1 MVETTSIG
9 RRRIGRHCA
18 VLIGLWALV
27 GLAQV
32 LSPLLPPP
40 EFFCYRAWECALGHD
55 RPFIPWYV
63 WRAPASGDLSHTAG
77 APQLNRFRA
86 QTFTTDEYG
95 FRDRVGQADRH
106 PDVVIVGDS
115 FAAGAAVSDGELLDA
130 MIEKETGLVVYNLAT
145 LRLRNFY
152 TDQRFLDHPP
162 RWVIAFHV
170 ERDLAPENFVLLKG
184 DKPWTPQRFAD
195 RAAYDRS
202 LRPGVRGRWKQ
213 ANENMNY
220 HSLLSFYG
228 ERGLKGL
235 LWKLRLYD
243 FPEQIGHY
251 DPTSGFLFYA
261 QSVRQQADPSDK
273 LRELPATVGAMRD
286 AERKLAARG
295 IRLIVLVAPDKEDI
309 YHLMIPALRGR
320 DTGVYLERLETELTR
335 LGVTHVPTQR
345 LLAAHL
351 SRRPYEILYFPDDT
365 HLTPLGHRVLMSG
378 LMPLLQA
385 DVYPKR

>member
-152 TDQRFLDHPP
+152 TDQRFLSRRTRPGA
-162 RWVIAFHV
+162 RK
-170 ERDLAPENFVLLKG
+170 L
-184 DKPWTPQRFAD
+184 
-195 RAAYDRS
+195 RAAQGRQAVDAAA
-202 LRPGVRGRWKQ
+202 LRGP
-213 ANENMNY
+213 
-220 HSLLSFYG
+220 
-228 ERGLKGL
+228 
-235 LWKLRLYD
+235 
-243 FPEQIGHY
+243 
-251 DPTSGFLFYA
+251 
-261 QSVRQQADPSDK
+261 
-273 LRELPATVGAMRD
+273 
-286 AERKLAARG
+286 RG
-295 IRLIVLVAPDKEDI
+295 IRPQPAPRRTRPLEAGEREHELPQSAQLLRRARAEGLVVET
-309 YHLMIPALRGR
+309 PALRFSR
-320 DTGVYLERLETELTR
+320 TDRPLRSDQRVFVLRAERAATG
-335 LGVTHVPTQR
+335 
-345 LLAAHL
+345 
-351 SRRPYEILYFPDDT
+351 
-365 HLTPLGHRVLMSG
+365 
-378 LMPLLQA
+378 
-385 DVYPKR
+385 